1 MTANAQLLSSVHF
14 ADNFWG
20 KEENGVDVLAEKM
33 RGSKQTCD
41 ELRRIFMT
49 RYAKQAQIEE
59 DYGERLLKVHYHEAQ
74 SAIAHQAT
82 FNSLCISELGT
93 FSESLAQIQLAIE
106 TTARSHL
113 DLSQQ
118 ISLHIENPLSQFVD
132 EQRDV
137 WKAAQEAYETECTKL
152 YEANS
157 KADSK
162 VAKLQGDALRAVSC
176 NSIINCFCWSVWEA
190 RLSIPIR
197 AADVLKQF
205 TQTWNQEWREACDV

>member
-49 RYAKQAQIEE
+49 RAQIEE
-59 DYGERLLKVHYHEAQ
+59 DYGERLLKLAQ
-74 SAIAHQAT
+74 YPLGQA
-82 FNSLCISELGT
+82 ELGT

-137 WKAAQEAYETECTKL
+137 WKA
-152 YEANS
+152 
-157 KADSK
+157 
-162 VAKLQGDALRAVSC
+162 V
-176 NSIINCFCWSVWEA
+176 
-190 RLSIPIR
+190 
-197 AADVLKQF
+197 
-205 TQTWNQEWREACDV
+205 